1 MSILDKLFGHYEQPE
16 PRSDQGRAQSFTGPA
31 APDSGQPGG
40 LSPEDEQAIARYR
53 YMLRTA
59 PPETIE
65 QAHAEAFAKLTPEQ
79 RKIVLEQL
87 TKEVPEHERP
97 HAEGADDP
105 RTLARMATRAEMREP
120 GIMERLFGGIGGGYG
135 YGMGPGMMGG
145 GGPGLGS
152 IIAGSFLGNIAANM
166 VGSMIARHFFSNTD
180 VGQGFF
186 GGQDYERPFLAPS
199 GSRDDEQ
206 SALPA
211 DDATDTTTDSDDSG
225 DSTDDTPDTGGSD
238 DFDSSGD
245 DGGSYDTGS
254 DDMG

>member
-1 MSILDKLFGHYEQPE
+1 MSILDKLFGHHEQPE
-16 PRSDQGRAQSFTGPA
+16 RRPEQDRAQSFTGPA
-31 APDSGQPGG
+31 ASENSDLTG
-40 LSPEDEQAIARYR
+40 LSPEDAQAIARYR

-79 RKIVLEQL
+79 RRIVLDQL
-87 TKEVPEHERP
+87 SKEVPDSERS
-97 HAEGADDP
+97 HASDDP
-105 RTLARMATRAEMREP
+105 QSLARMATRAEMREP
-120 GIMERLFGGIGGGYG
+120 GIMERLFGGFGGFGAYG
-135 YGMGPGMMGG
+135 GPGMMGG
-145 GGPGLGS
+145 GGPGLGT

-186 GGQDYERPFLAPS
+186 GGQDYERPLFAPS

-206 SALPA
+206 FTSTT
-211 DDATDTTTDSDDSG
+211 DDDTDTSSDDTDDSTSDDSSDTDSTDYSDDSG
-225 DSTDDTPDTGGSD
+225 DDSGS
-238 DFDSSGD
+238 FDS
-245 DGGSYDTGS
+245 GS